1 LIYQEI
7 ASDLKIVINLCDLFG
22 GALLICAWN
31 VSVFYLN

>member
-7 ASDLKIVINLCDLFG
+7 ASDLKIVINLCDFFG

-31 VSVFYLN
+31 VSVVYLN